1 MVFSVICLLFVYK
14 HLRNALHSSY
24 FQPVNKCPEST
35 WFRSGSSEGGSMG
48 CLTKSSC
55 LPAQQDTLLSCG
67 VLLKYQIL
75 ALRVSL
81 LPLGA
86 QRTCLGWGMEL
97 PEGS

>member
-1 MVFSVICLLFVYK
+1 
-14 HLRNALHSSY
+14 
-24 FQPVNKCPEST
+24 
-35 WFRSGSSEGGSMG
+35 MG

-67 VLLKYQIL
+67 VFLKYQIL